1 MAPATAHARQATVA
15 TAGNDVLA
23 TPEGHDSARCGVLP
37 AHQWPSIRVE
47 PETLP
52 APGDAVE
59 DLETPVLVV
68 DLDRMEANIRFVQA
82 YCERLGVRNRIHI
95 KTHKIPQIAALQVAA
110 GSAGITV
117 QKLGEAEVFAA
128 SGLGFDDIFLP
139 YNLLGAAK
147 LRRLRAF
154 LKRYPESS

>member
-1 MAPATAHARQATVA
+1 MLKTSEA
-15 TAGNDVLA
+15 
-23 TPEGHDSARCGVLP
+23 HDSARCGVLP
-37 AHQWPSIRVE
+37 AHQWPSIQVE

-110 GSAGITV
+110 GAAGITV
-117 QKLGEAEVFAA
+117 QKLGEA
-128 SGLGFDDIFLP
+128 GGFCSVRFGIRRHLP
-139 YNLLGAAK
+139 PLQPA
-147 LRRLRAF
+147 RRCEAPPAPRVPRTLSR
-154 LKRYPESS
+154 RSR

>member
-1 MAPATAHARQATVA
+1 MASAVGHAGKRI
-15 TAGNDVLA
+15 AGDTDNGGL
-23 TPEGHDSARCGVLP
+23 TPPEAHDSARCGVLP

-110 GSAGITV
+110 GAAGITV

-139 YNLLGAAK
+139 YNILGTANCAGYA
-147 LRRLRAF
+147 RF
-154 LKRYPESS
+154 SNTIQG